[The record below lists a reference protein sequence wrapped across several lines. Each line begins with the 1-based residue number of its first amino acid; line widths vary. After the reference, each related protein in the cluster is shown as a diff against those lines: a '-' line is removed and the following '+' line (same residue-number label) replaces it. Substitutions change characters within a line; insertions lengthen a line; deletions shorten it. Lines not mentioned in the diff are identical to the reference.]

1 MTHGRFAYQWNEMWA
16 EAGQPH
22 EQTEKKTHLRG
33 RHWIFFSSRSSF
45 SPSWTVRVRGRTDQA
60 LKPQPRVSGTDKEF
74 PAHRN
79 SSARSTSYCNRRISG
94 RFVAVYSQNTYFNKK
109 KLQFG
114 LLLGPDNQNSDIF
127 PITIKCCTMSE
138 NHFNIGHR
146 FVWP

>member
-60 LKPQPRVSGTDKEF
+60 LKPQPRVSGRTKNSQHIETQA
-74 PAHRN
+74 PVAHHIVIVALAAV
-79 SSARSTSYCNRRISG
+79 SLRSTPRTRIFSV
-94 RFVAVYSQNTYFNKK
+94 RCKRNKK

-114 LLLGPDNQNSDIF
+114 LLF
-127 PITIKCCTMSE
+127 
-138 NHFNIGHR
+138 
-146 FVWP
+146 WPRQSKL